1 MFSLGYVNLQFEL
14 LPINTAIQTA
24 EPPFQHK
31 LSIAT
36 EERLEQCFDDLRST
50 QVQVNKYEDEREDDD
65 EDDDDV
71 LDFSAEIT
79 AVLGKFTDA
88 INLMGSNGGGE
99 EIDACLGVYD
109 KALDG
114 RTIAGKFSKKWKR
127 ILRTKVSVLC

>member
-1 MFSLGYVNLQFEL
+1 MFSLGYVNSQFEL

-24 EPPFQHK
+24 APPFQHK

-71 LDFSAEIT
+71 WTLARKSLQFWASSQMLLT
-79 AVLGKFTDA
+79 
-88 INLMGSNGGGE
+88 
-99 EIDACLGVYD
+99 
-109 KALDG
+109 
-114 RTIAGKFSKKWKR
+114 
-127 ILRTKVSVLC
+127 